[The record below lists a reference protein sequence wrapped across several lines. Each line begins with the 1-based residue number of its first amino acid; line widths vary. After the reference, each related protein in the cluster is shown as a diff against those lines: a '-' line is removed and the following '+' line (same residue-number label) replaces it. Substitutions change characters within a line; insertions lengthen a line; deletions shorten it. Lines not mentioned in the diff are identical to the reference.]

1 MSRWRGNPWAVLLTL
16 SLGFFMTLLDITVVN
31 VAIPS
36 MIGKLHASLDE
47 MLWVINVYVLV
58 LAALLI
64 TSGRLGDVRGPR
76 AMFVGGVAL
85 FTVASVLCGL
95 AQDPAQLITAR
106 AVQGLGA
113 AALVPQTM
121 TIIIG
126 TFPAERRG
134 AALGVWGAVAGVATI
149 AGPTLGGFLV
159 STTDW
164 RWIFFVNVPIGAVV
178 LAMALTLVPD
188 VRHGAHRRLDMP
200 GVILAT
206 ATLLCLTFALTEGE
220 RYDWGTGI
228 QALLG
233 GAALSLTAF
242 LIHQRSRQG
251 DEPLLPFALFRD
263 RGYAVMSFVSAT
275 VQVGMIGLFLPVMI
289 YLQSVLNLS
298 AFTAGLVMAPAMVV
312 SAILSP
318 VAGRMSDR
326 IGGAYILTGGLT
338 LFAAGMTWLAW
349 IIDVGRTG
357 WEFQPALIVAGAGIG
372 CVFGPMVTIAL
383 RNVEPGLAGAA
394 SGVLNTIRQ
403 IGTICGSAAV
413 GAVLQNRL
421 AASLHTEAAKRAA
434 DLPADVRDRFL
445 AGFDN
450 AAENGLEVGA
460 GQTGAALRPPP
471 GTPAD
476 LAEHIHRTAESV
488 FEHGFVHAMRPTLAL
503 PIAVIALGA
512 LSCVLTRR
520 RRPAGHRPGVPE
532 TTGGRPAT

>member
-1 MSRWRGNPWAVLLTL
+1 MNRWRGDPWAVLLTL

-36 MIGKLHASLDE
+36 MIDKLHASLDE
-47 MLWVINVYVLV
+47 MLWVINAYILV

-76 AMFVGGVAL
+76 TMFIGGVTL

-95 AQDPAQLITAR
+95 AQDPAQLIAAR
-106 AVQGLGA
+106 VAQGLGA

-159 STTDW
+159 SAVGW

-178 LAMALTLVPD
+178 LAMAVVLVPD
-188 VRHGAHRRLDMP
+188 VRHGVRHKLDVP
-200 GVILAT
+200 GVALAT
-206 ATLLCLTFALTEGE
+206 ATLFCLTFGLTEGQ
-220 RYDWGTGI
+220 RYDWNAGI
-228 QALLG
+228 WALLG
-233 GAALSLTAF
+233 GAALLVVVF
-242 LIHQRSRQG
+242 LIYQGTRQD

-289 YLQSVLNLS
+289 YLQSVLHFS
-298 AFTAGLVMAPAMVV
+298 ALNAGLVMAPSMVV
-312 SAILSP
+312 SAFLSP

-326 IGGAYILTGGLT
+326 IGGKYILMTGLS
-338 LFAAGMTWLAW
+338 LFAVGMAWLALVTG
-349 IIDVGRTG
+349 VGRAW
-357 WEFQPALIVAGAGIG
+357 WEFQPALIVAGFGIG
-372 CVFGPMVTIAL
+372 CVFGPMVTVAM
-383 RNVEPGLAGAA
+383 RNVEPAMAGAA

-403 IGTICGSAAV
+403 IGTISGSAAV

-421 AASLHTEAAKRAA
+421 AASLHAEAAKRGAV
-434 DLPADVRDRFL
+434 LPAGVRGRFV
-445 AGFDN
+445 AGFDD
-450 AAENGLEVGA
+450 AGKAGLEVGA
-460 GQTGAALRPPP
+460 GQTGVALKPAP
-471 GTPAD
+471 GTPAS
-476 LAEHIHRTAESV
+476 LARHIHQLAASV

-503 PIAVIALGA
+503 PIAVISVGVV
-512 LSCVLTRR
+512 SCLLVRR
-520 RRPAGHRPGVPE
+520 RAADSTAVVPDAADSPAV
-532 TTGGRPAT
+532 